1 MRRRAP
7 DTGEATQVVEEST
20 VPFPAAAEPPPPGA
34 PLEEPPPDRELWPW
48 LVALLVLVLAALIGA
63 WLASRHNGDSPNTTA
78 SQVQTVAAAPG
89 VKAPPT
95 IVVPRV
101 VGLQAPAALVALR
114 RAGLVGTTRGVFSNK
129 PANRVVAQS
138 PAPAARV
145 RRGGTVTLDVSKGR
159 KPIAVPD
166 VTGQQVA
173 AALDTLRAQSLRA
186 NVVRV
191 PSDQAAGQVLAQHP
205 RGGAT
210 APAGS
215 AVRLNVAAPA
225 SSGRTTTTAPAPPAP
240 APPTPAPAVPTV
252 TVPDVRGQKVND
264 ARKQLRG
271 VGLVLE
277 IRKVPSSLPKNS
289 VVSQSPRPDTAA
301 KRGDHVL
308 VTVSRGPPKA
318 KQGGGKK
325 SGGGPGAVAA
335 TPIPDVTGE
344 DESSATQDLEA
355 AGFDVQAVDQETTDE
370 SEDGLVVGQDPS
382 AGRQAAAGSQVTIYV
397 GRFGG

>member
-1 MRRRAP
+1 MRRRAS
-7 DTGEATQVVEEST
+7 DTGEATQVVDELT
-20 VPFPAAAEPPPPGA
+20 APLPAAAESPPPGA
-34 PLEEPPPDRELWPW
+34 PVEEPPPDRELWPW
-48 LVALLVLVLAALIGA
+48 LVVLLVLVLAALIGA
-63 WLASRHNGDSPNTTA
+63 WLASRHNGDSNTTGA
-78 SQVQTVAAAPG
+78 PPQTVAAAPG
-89 VKAPPT
+89 VNAPAR
-95 IVVPRV
+95 IAVPRV

-114 RAGLVGTTRGVFSNK
+114 RAGLTGTTRGAFSEK

-138 PAPAARV
+138 PAPGARV
-145 RRGGTVTLDVSKGR
+145 RRGGTVTLAVSKGR
-159 KPIAVPD
+159 KPVAVPD

-173 AALDTLRAQSLRA
+173 AALDTLRVQGLRA

-191 PSDQAAGQVLAQHP
+191 PSDQAPGQVLAQHP
-205 RGGAT
+205 KGGAT
-210 APAGS
+210 APSGS
-215 AVRLNVAAPA
+215 AVRLNVATTA
-225 SSGRTTTTAPAPPAP
+225 SSGQATTTAPASP
-240 APPTPAPAVPTV
+240 APPPAVSAV

-289 VVSQSPRPDTAA
+289 VVSQSPRPDAAA

-308 VTVSRGPPKA
+308 VTVSRGRA
-318 KQGGGKK
+318 KGKK
-325 SGGGPGAVAA
+325 SGGAPAAA
-335 TPIPDVTGE
+335 TSMPDVTGE
-344 DESSATQDLEA
+344 DEASATQDLEA

>member
-1 MRRRAP
+1 
-7 DTGEATQVVEEST
+7 
-20 VPFPAAAEPPPPGA
+20 
-34 PLEEPPPDRELWPW
+34 
-48 LVALLVLVLAALIGA
+48 
-63 WLASRHNGDSPNTTA
+63 
-78 SQVQTVAAAPG
+78 
-89 VKAPPT
+89 
-95 IVVPRV
+95 
-101 VGLQAPAALVALR
+101 
-114 RAGLVGTTRGVFSNK
+114 
-129 PANRVVAQS
+129 
-138 PAPAARV
+138 
-145 RRGGTVTLDVSKGR
+145 
-159 KPIAVPD
+159 
-166 VTGQQVA
+166 
-173 AALDTLRAQSLRA
+173 
-186 NVVRV
+186 
-191 PSDQAAGQVLAQHP
+191 
-205 RGGAT
+205 
-210 APAGS
+210 
-215 AVRLNVAAPA
+215 
-225 SSGRTTTTAPAPPAP
+225 
-240 APPTPAPAVPTV
+240 V

-370 SEDGLVVGQDPS
+370 SEDGLVVGQDPT
-382 AGRQAAAGSQVTIYV
+382 AGGQAAAGSQVTIYV